1 MADDDD
7 DSGLFFAGSD
17 EDTIGTEEGRSAP
30 ASEPPASSPSPR
42 QTPLFLPSDS
52 EDDPD
57 VKMANGA
64 SAEMAYEIQYDDDD
78 DDMAPPPTL
87 KPRPQKVHRSPSI
100 RSMSPPVREAKGKG
114 KERQS
119 RSPARPAKRRRMSP
133 TPINETTLQSS
144 VYLGE
149 FMARGWSTVKGKG
162 YIKTNEPVTLV
173 RDIPEVAQ
181 PSKSSIKSASKSKT
195 GRSKQLSLTTM
206 MKSQPKPPKKAS
218 TVIHLNNS
226 RGFEFGRLGQDAAQW
241 ICKLIDLRI
250 VEFKGVM
257 IDSPETLHSG
267 ADLVMSLTAYMLPT
281 AFKSL
286 ASSGDK
292 ESNPMFDQGQETDE
306 ERMMRERKTS
316 LLRLFT
322 EIGLKPQKKAT
333 LTGTQPKGKQVSS
346 ENTSPTKK
354 GVKKEIVGDGEEIEV
369 EDGEDLSENELNVI
383 YKRAQQN
390 DRNMGE
396 MEPPDTFTLKLRGYQ
411 KQALF
416 WMYSAEKG
424 NRDARNQMSM
434 HPLWSEYVFPPMPE
448 VDGIIDLTDDRP
460 FYFNAYS
467 GELSLELPRVATCR
481 GGILADGTLND
492 HSVIDIAQHIP
503 HGLCM
508 QRLYPPTVGL
518 GKTIMVSALIQ
529 SNSKP
534 ESIDAVQGPSKGRQ
548 LRLDNAF
555 KAAPRKGSSH
565 KDAHATLVVAPASLL
580 AQWAEEIQRSS
591 TPGSTKV
598 IVWHGQNRLDLN
610 AALEGDDDDE
620 IKIVVTSYG
629 ILTSEFAKPDKNGRK
644 APVFEITWL
653 RVVLDEAHH
662 CKSRTSRTA
671 KAVYALR
678 AHNRWAVT
686 GTPIVNRLEDLFSLL
701 KFLAYKP
708 WSEFSYF
715 RSFITLPFLDHDPKA
730 IEIVQVILESI
741 LLRRQKNSKDSDGK
755 PIVDL
760 PPKEVRVEKLEF
772 SPLEHKLYDS
782 IYATVKLNFDQ
793 LSAKGLITKNYTHI
807 LAMLMR
813 LRRAVLHPSLVLGNT
828 EEITADGDG
837 TVDKDELVQKLSED
851 ENKTKNAFAEKVL
864 AGLADEDEA
873 ECPICFDVMEVPT
886 IIPVCMH
893 KCCKD
898 CIVGFLATCEE
909 KGDVPRCPTCSC
921 GPVKQADLIEIL
933 RTKARDGSE
942 APTRVILRRN
952 DFNSST
958 KLDALLQAL
967 RRLRDQD
974 PLFRAVV
981 FSQFTSFLDLIQVAL
996 QRDGFD
1002 QYRFDGT
1009 MDVKKRSAMISEFK
1023 ESSKSPKVM
1032 IISLK
1037 AGGVGLNL
1045 TNANHV
1051 FMMDCWWNAAIEQQA
1066 IDRVHRIGQEKT
1078 VYVTHFIIAN
1088 TIEGRIQRIQQR
1100 KTAIV
1105 NEAFRGG
1112 SKDKGGEAESVENL
1126 KIMFAE

>member
-1 MADDDD
+1 MDDNDD

-17 EDTIGTEEGRSAP
+17 EETIGTEEEGPSVP
-30 ASEPPASSPSPR
+30 ASEPPTSSPSPR
-42 QTPLFLPSDS
+42 ETPLFLPSDS
-52 EDDPD
+52 EDD

-64 SAEMAYEIQYDDDD
+64 SAEMAYEIQDD

-100 RSMSPPVREAKGKG
+100 RSVSPPVRETKGKG
-114 KERQS
+114 REGQS
-119 RSPARPAKRRRMSP
+119 HSPARPAKKRRISP
-133 TPINETTLQSS
+133 TPTNETALQSS

-149 FMARGWSTVKGKG
+149 FMARGWSTVKGKE
-162 YIKTNEPVTLV
+162 YIKMNDPVTLV
-173 RDIPEVAQ
+173 RDIPETTQ
-181 PSKSSIKSASKSKT
+181 PSKSSTKSTGKNKS
-195 GRSKQLSLTTM
+195 GRSKQLSITTM
-206 MKSQPKPPKKAS
+206 MKPQPKPLNPKKAS
-218 TVIHLNNS
+218 TVIHLNNA

-241 ICKLIDLRI
+241 VCKLIDLRI

-257 IDSPETLHSG
+257 IDCPETLHSG

-286 ASSGDK
+286 ASSDDK
-292 ESNPMFDQGQETDE
+292 ESNPMFDQGQETDQ

-322 EIGLKPQKKAT
+322 EVGLKPKKKAT
-333 LTGTQPKGKQVSS
+333 LASAQPKGKQASS
-346 ENTSPTKK
+346 ASTSTTKK
-354 GVKKEIVGDGEEIEV
+354 NVKKEIVGDGEEIEV

-396 MEPPDTFTLKLRGYQ
+396 MEPTDTFTLKLRGYQ

-434 HPLWSEYVFPPMPE
+434 HPLWSEYVFPPIPE

-467 GELSLELPRVATCR
+467 GELSLELPKVATCR
-481 GGILADGTLND
+481 GGILAD
-492 HSVIDIAQHIP
+492 
-503 HGLCM
+503 
-508 QRLYPPTVGL
+508 VGL

-534 ESIDAVQGPSKGRQ
+534 ESTDSVQGPSKGRQ
-548 LRLDNAF
+548 LRLNNAF
-555 KAAPRKGSSH
+555 KPAPRKGSSH

-580 AQWAEEIQRSS
+580 SQWAEEIQRSS

-598 IVWHGQNRLDLN
+598 IVWHGQNRLDLD
-610 AALEGDDDDE
+610 AALEGDDDDD
-620 IKIVVTSYG
+620 KTKVVVTSYG
-629 ILTSEFAKPDKNGRK
+629 ILTSEFTKPDKNGRK

-678 AHNRWAVT
+678 SHNRWAVT

-741 LLRRQKNSKDSDGK
+741 LLRRQKDSKDSDGK

-837 TVDKDELVQKLSED
+837 TVDKDELVQKLTED
-851 ENKTKNAFAEKVL
+851 ESKAKNAFAEKVL

-873 ECPICFDVMEVPT
+873 ECPICFDVMDVPT

-898 CIVGFLATCEE
+898 CIVGFLASCEE
-909 KGDVPRCPTCSC
+909 KGEVPRCPTCSR

-958 KLDALLQAL
+958 KLDALVQAL

-1009 MDVKKRSAMISEFK
+1009 MDVKKRSTMISEFK
-1023 ESSKSPKVM
+1023 EPSQSPKVM

-1126 KIMFAE
+1126 KIMFGE